1 MNMQQVNQE
10 YEKLCA
16 KVGDATYKIKQHE
29 SLLQSLY
36 QQIDKLNEL
45 AATIQQVENSS
56 QITSKKQPQEQ
67 E

>member
-1 MNMQQVNQE
+1 MQQVNQE

-45 AATIQQVENSS
+45 AATIQQVEAGNPSEDL
-56 QITSKKQPQEQ
+56 KQLQEQ